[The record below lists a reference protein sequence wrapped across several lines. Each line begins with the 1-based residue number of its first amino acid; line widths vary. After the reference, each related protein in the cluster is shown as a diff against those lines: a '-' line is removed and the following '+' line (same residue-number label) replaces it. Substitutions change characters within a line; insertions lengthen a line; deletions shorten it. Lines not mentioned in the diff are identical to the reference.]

1 MTDDPRPDSLAA
13 SAAGD
18 SVTADALGEPAGDG
32 PLHRLLGADERPQYL
47 LRGHI
52 LDIVDLDAPESDPG
66 RRSRKVAAAG
76 VDLRTLV
83 TDDRVL
89 SVVPRSDGIE
99 RLSVPYPDVSGV
111 DTEAGPGGAR
121 RLRVFAGDTAYYL
134 DASGSDAREIES
146 AAGYVADRDPAD
158 GSADADADADVG
170 ASADDGGNSEEV
182 LDTVERLAD
191 LHERGVLSEE
201 EFEQK
206 KGDLL
211 DRL

>member
-1 MTDDPRPDSLAA
+1 MTDDPRPDSLAT

-18 SVTADALGEPAGDG
+18 SVTTDALGEPAGDG
-32 PLHRLLGADERPQYL
+32 PLHRLLEADEQPQYL

-52 LDIVDLDAPESDPG
+52 LDIADLDAPESGPG

-76 VDLRTLV
+76 FDLRTLV

-99 RLSVPYPDVSGV
+99 QLSVPYPDVSDV
-111 DTEAGPGGAR
+111 DTEAGPGGAQ

-146 AAGYVADRDPAD
+146 AAGYVADRDPTD
-158 GSADADADADVG
+158 GSSDADASAG
-170 ASADDGGNSEEV
+170 ADDGGSSKEV
-182 LDTVERLAD
+182 LDTIERLAD

-201 EFEQK
+201 EFERK